1 MKCLNKLF
9 KRCAWM
15 ITMLSVLGCSTNLFA
30 MDTIKD
36 AIASI
41 TSEASW
47 DERIYEL
54 NDLFDE
60 GSGTTLDTATQQ
72 SLAALIT
79 TVFNGRIDVY
89 KSSMGTAVNLAD
101 LNLMLIN
108 AQKSPLLTTAQQ
120 AVTSGYQQLVM
131 VEQLILQNQTEKNYS
146 QQINNASS
154 ALGSAGAS
162 AFDPLIQ
169 SFFLQ
174 QLSAVYTGRTT
185 QPEAI
190 QERLSSVFTRA
201 KTSTLIGDTNKAD
214 VTTKSDFLTTE
225 SSLRKATKDPVYAS
239 ALTILTG
246 LQTQDQTKKF
256 EPFTQNLNF
265 TILSQMFNTR
275 DNRSAQ
281 EITGLIALLT
291 QATTTAFLNAQQQAQ
306 IAAMLA
312 SLAIE
317 KSLIDAMAKNSFSDK
332 LTTLKAITSANANG
346 KPSTNAQKLYST
358 AIQALSGARPANNLQ
373 ANNDLIT
380 LFTSAQTTPLLA
392 DGDKTMIA
400 GWLSTLQSETTNL
413 AVQSGAAGSPDSAQG
428 SNVAGLQN
436 PNQLNITGLPGA
448 GTITSAQNQS
458 PLGGMPGMSNA
469 TVATAAQGSNT
480 AGLKAPTQLGGM
492 PGLQATGKAAGA
504 LGSALS
510 GITGLQNPNQLDI
523 TGLPGAGTSTSGQNQ
538 SPLGGMPGM
547 SNATVATAAQGSNTA
562 GLKAPTK
569 LGAMPGLQATGNAA
583 GALAQNQQALVGL
596 QAPVGLTG
604 MPAGQGAAQQPQTG
618 LVGTQVVAQVGQG
631 TDTTEEQLIQ
641 EINQA
646 IAHPELKD
654 RLLGINA
661 VLAKAGNRVFT
672 GALQTVYAQSIQQL
686 FDTREGNPAAQQA
699 QTVAVSKA
707 HKETVV
713 AKASRQ
719 HAKSRKAKGTGK
731 KVKKKGKKAAANNKA
746 AQTTQPAATAD
757 PQAAHPASGKKSK
770 KQRGAKK

>member
-480 AGLKAPTQLGGM
+480 AGLKAPT
-492 PGLQATGKAAGA
+492 
-504 LGSALS
+504 
-510 GITGLQNPNQLDI
+510 
-523 TGLPGAGTSTSGQNQ
+523 
-538 SPLGGMPGM
+538 
-547 SNATVATAAQGSNTA
+547 
-562 GLKAPTK
+562 K

-604 MPAGQGAAQQPQTG
+604 MPAGQGAAQQAQTG

-646 IAHPELKD
+646 IAHPGLKD